1 MDFDEEFVG
10 SSYHFNDGRRMMTRE
25 EEENVDWDNING
37 SEIPIVKDFIKL
49 CLVED
54 DIWAKIKGNL
64 GKPLENNHTRRCACC
79 STKDVIERNVL
90 SIREETRELHKSINN
105 DMLVMTAILKDI
117 SRVTLQEKN
126 EE

>member
-1 MDFDEEFVG
+1 MEEEFVG
-10 SSYHFNDGRRMMTRE
+10 SSYHFNNGRRMMTRE
-25 EEENVDWDNING
+25 EEDSVNWANING

-54 DIWAKIKGNL
+54 DIWHKMEEDL
-64 GKPLENNHTRRCACC
+64 GKPLEDFHTRKCGCC
-79 STKDVIERNVL
+79 STNDVIERGVL
-90 SIREETRELHKSINN
+90 STREEIRELHKSING

-117 SRVTLQEKN
+117 SKVFLQDKD